1 MVEFDL
7 GKMEKKDL
15 HTVWKHE
22 ERDFSRWL
30 SKGENLALLSDAL
43 DLDLQFEG
51 KEVPVGGFSVDL
63 LVPDANTGYKVIIEN
78 QLGVTNHDHL
88 GKIITYAAGKEA
100 NILIWIVGKA
110 RDEHRQAVKW
120 LNDKTDSEVGVFL
133 IEMELWSI
141 DGSKP
146 APKFNVV
153 ERPNSYAK
161 EQKYEEN
168 LNITQKQQLDFWKGF
183 REYASKKPEF
193 SYYFTFQKVTPKY
206 WYNLSIGSS
215 DAHIRLTFSV
225 QNKEISVG
233 VYIRNNK
240 SLAQAFEKQQSV
252 LKNVIGGEFSRN
264 EGAKDIVFATFR
276 KIDCDDT
283 KKWED
288 YFQWFCEAALKLRG
302 YFKDFLGN
310 LSKEE

>member
-30 SKGENLALLSDAL
+30 SKGENLALLSEAL

-63 LVPDANTGYKVIIEN
+63 LVTDANTGYKVIIEN

-120 LNDKTDSEVGVFL
+120 LNDKTDSEVGIFL

-233 VYIRNNK
+233 VYIHNNK

-302 YFKDFLGN
+302 CFKDFLGN
-310 LSKEE
+310 FSKEE

>member
-63 LVPDANTGYKVIIEN
+63 LVTDANTGYKVIIEN

-233 VYIRNNK
+233 VYIHNNK

-302 YFKDFLGN
+302 CFKDFLGN

>member
-30 SKGENLALLSDAL
+30 SKGENLALLSEAL

-63 LVPDANTGYKVIIEN
+63 LVTDANTGYKVIIEN

-120 LNDKTDSEVGVFL
+120 LNDKTDSEVGIFL

-233 VYIRNNK
+233 VYIHNNK

-302 YFKDFLGN
+302 CLKDFLGN
-310 LSKEE
+310 FNK

>member
-63 LVPDANTGYKVIIEN
+63 LVTDANTGYKVIIEN

-120 LNDKTDSEVGVFL
+120 LNDKTDSEVGIFL

-233 VYIRNNK
+233 VYIHNNK

-302 YFKDFLGN
+302 CFKDFLGN
-310 LSKEE
+310 FSKEE

>member
-63 LVPDANTGYKVIIEN
+63 LVTDANTGYKVIIEN

-120 LNDKTDSEVGVFL
+120 LNDKTDSEVGIFL

-168 LNITQKQQLDFWKGF
+168 LNITQKQQLDFWKRF

-233 VYIRNNK
+233 VYIHNNK

-302 YFKDFLGN
+302 CFKDFLGN
-310 LSKEE
+310 FSKEE

>member
-30 SKGENLALLSDAL
+30 SKGENLALLSEAL

-63 LVPDANTGYKVIIEN
+63 LVTDANTGYKVIIEN

-120 LNDKTDSEVGVFL
+120 LNDKTDSEVGIFL

-233 VYIRNNK
+233 VYIHNNK

-302 YFKDFLGN
+302 CLKDFLGN
-310 LSKEE
+310 FNKEE

>member
-1 MVEFDL
+1 M
-7 GKMEKKDL
+7 
-15 HTVWKHE
+15 
-22 ERDFSRWL
+22 
-30 SKGENLALLSDAL
+30 ALLSDAL

-63 LVPDANTGYKVIIEN
+63 LVTDANTGYKVIIEN

-120 LNDKTDSEVGVFL
+120 LNDKTDSEVGIFL

-233 VYIRNNK
+233 VYIHNNK

-302 YFKDFLGN
+302 CFKDFLGN
-310 LSKEE
+310 FSKEE